1 MIGRRWRILR
11 VNPPDGGIKVITIKT
26 TEAIFEHFEK
36 FIRLSEDLRSELK
49 KRLKQKSFKKKEL
62 VLDASRVSKESY
74 FITTGILRT
83 YFLKDG
89 KEISEYF
96 CGANEWVNSPK
107 SFTQGEEDIY
117 YIDAIEDTE
126 VYVISVSNLV
136 YLFDN

>member
-107 SFTQGEEDIY
+107 SFTMSLIQ
-117 YIDAIEDTE
+117 
-126 VYVISVSNLV
+126 ISDPRSFLTTP
-136 YLFDN
+136 

>member
-83 YFLKDG
+83 YF
-89 KEISEYF
+89 
-96 CGANEWVNSPK
+96 
-107 SFTQGEEDIY
+107 
-117 YIDAIEDTE
+117 
-126 VYVISVSNLV
+126 
-136 YLFDN
+136 